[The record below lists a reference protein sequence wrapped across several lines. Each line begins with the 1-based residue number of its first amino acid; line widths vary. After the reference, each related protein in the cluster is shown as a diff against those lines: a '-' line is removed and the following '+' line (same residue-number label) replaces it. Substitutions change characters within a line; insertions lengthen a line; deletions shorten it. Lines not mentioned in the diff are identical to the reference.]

1 MRVRGRRGWAT
12 TGQLALALL
21 LTLLASSAV
30 AQIGQFTTQSLFFNQ
45 AGNAHRG
52 NYIEAD
58 AGGVY
63 NDNIYLRPTDAQGDT
78 LVMIGLLADT
88 EHQSPRLDYRLD
100 SDISLV
106 KYLQGDFKTQPF
118 GYLDGFAEYWFAPG
132 FFSWT
137 VRDTYNQLA
146 IAQYAPLT
154 PDNLES
160 INYFTTGPRFR
171 LKPTLRTTVQ
181 IDGVYSLVNSSSNSP
196 LYVNVDNHRYGGVI
210 TVSQAVSST
219 LSGFVTGTYN
229 DVKFKN
235 TAENTDFTSAAV
247 MGGIRLEDARTV
259 LNVSG
264 GYQRLHT
271 TSVVTEESAI
281 GEVERTQ
288 EETPS
293 GVTWQA
299 DLSRL
304 IRPTQRV
311 SLHALRQISDAA
323 NLFRL
328 NFDQPVGSSV
338 GNQIVTG
345 EPFTYT
351 SYGATYR
358 FQYDRT
364 SFQVDLLDATT
375 HYQSTSTV
383 KNGNQKVVSALFA
396 RQLTPVL
403 SWDVGAAYTRG
414 YYGSQT
420 GASKLI
426 NALASLYWQLGARFR
441 LRFVYAYGETS
452 PNGYTNNQIG
462 VFGYYALTAPGR
474 GTAQAEE
481 TPELGPVAPM
491 SAPPTLR

>member
-1 MRVRGRRGWAT
+1 MKVGGRRGWVT
-12 TGQLALALL
+12 PGQLALVLL
-21 LTLLASSAV
+21 LTFLSSHAL

-58 AGGVY
+58 AGVVY
-63 NDNIYLRPTDAQGDT
+63 NDNIFLRPTDTQGDT

-88 EHQSPRLDYRLD
+88 QHQSPRLDYRLD

-118 GYLDGFAEYWFAPG
+118 GYLDGFAEYFFVPG

-137 VRDTYNQLA
+137 VRDTFSQFT
-146 IAQYAPLT
+146 ISQFEPLT

-160 INYFTTGPRFR
+160 LNYFTTGPRFI
-171 LKPTLRTTVQ
+171 LKPTLRTRVQ
-181 IDGVYSLVNSSSNSP
+181 IDGIYSVVNSSSNSP
-196 LYVNVDNHRYGGVI
+196 LYVNIDNHRYGGVI
-210 TVSQAVSST
+210 TVSHAVSGT
-219 LSGFVTGTYN
+219 LHGYVTGTYD
-229 DVKFKN
+229 DVKFKDT
-235 TAENTDFTSAAV
+235 TANTDFTSAAV
-247 MGGIRLEDARTV
+247 MGGIRLEDARTI
-259 LNVSG
+259 LDISG
-264 GYQRLHT
+264 GYQKLHT
-271 TSVVTEESAI
+271 TSIVTEESAI
-281 GEVERTQ
+281 GIVERKV

-293 GVTWQA
+293 GVTWKA

-311 SLHALRQISDAA
+311 SLHALRQFSDAA

-328 NFDQPVGSSV
+328 NFDQPVGSTI

-375 HYQSTSTV
+375 RYQSASSIN
-383 KNGNQKVVSALFA
+383 NGDQKVLSGLFA
-396 RQLTPVL
+396 RQLSPTL
-403 SWDVGAAYTRG
+403 TWDIGAAYTRG
-414 YYGSQT
+414 YYGAQT
-420 GASKLI
+420 EASNMI
-426 NALASLYWQLGARFR
+426 NALTSLYWQLGARIR
-441 LRFVYAYGETS
+441 LRFVYAYNATS
-452 PNGYTNNQIG
+452 PHGYTNNQIG
-462 VFGYYALTAPGR
+462 VFGYYALTAPTP
-474 GTAQAEE
+474 GTARGEGAPTLE
-481 TPELGPVAPM
+481 PVAPM
-491 SAPPTLR
+491 SAPPMLR